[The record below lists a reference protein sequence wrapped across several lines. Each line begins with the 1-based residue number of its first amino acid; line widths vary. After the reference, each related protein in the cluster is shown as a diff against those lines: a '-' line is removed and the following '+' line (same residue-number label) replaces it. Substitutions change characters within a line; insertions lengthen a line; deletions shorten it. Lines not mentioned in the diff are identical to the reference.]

1 MNELSIFENQEF
13 GQVRVVEV
21 GNEPWFVGKDIA
33 EALGYKEPTK
43 AAREKVDEEDQG
55 VSKIDTPGGKQDM
68 LIINESGM
76 YSLILSSKL
85 PTAKKFKHWVTSE
98 ILPSIRKNGHYITSK
113 ENLEEFKLKAQQD
126 RAKAMLLNAQN
137 RALKTLMATIDDKK
151 LSPIAVQ
158 VFGLKAIEQVTGED
172 MGQYLPQCEK
182 TYSAT
187 EIGKKLG
194 ISANKV
200 GSIANKHHLKT
211 DEYGLTV
218 MDKSRYSDKEV
229 SSFRY
234 YERVIPVIGKLI

>member
-33 EALGYKEPTK
+33 EALGYSNTRDALATHVDNEDK
-43 AAREKVDEEDQG
+43 ADVVIHDGRQKRTMNG
-55 VSKIDTPGGKQDM
+55 
-68 LIINESGM
+68 INESGM

-126 RAKAMLLNAQN
+126 RAKAILLNAQS

-218 MDKSRYSDKEV
+218 MDKSRYSDKKV

-234 YERVIPVIGKLI
+234 YERVIPVIGKFI

>member
-33 EALGYKEPTK
+33 EALGYSNTRDALATHVDNEDK
-43 AAREKVDEEDQG
+43 ADVVIHDGRQKRAMNG
-55 VSKIDTPGGKQDM
+55 
-68 LIINESGM
+68 INESGM

-126 RAKAMLLNAQN
+126 RAKAMLLNAQS